1 MKFTY
6 INLNIILRSKLLI
19 VVGKIEMRI
28 WKIYFIMERQK
39 DLVKRKNN
47 LSLTIRSFILRDS
60 KKTCYIGNLST
71 MNIGEKVRK

>member
-19 VVGKIEMRI
+19 VVGKMEMRI